1 MATKTI
7 DLQDVMD
14 RLPKEKDLV
23 LTYPH
28 EVHDNMM
35 FESSF
40 KPQYVHSVVFT
51 INTRT
56 NSPSFAAGQSGK
68 KVGEVARGPNVIG
81 IEDGTLGRAMTGGA
95 LLGTAAASVKD
106 GIAKVLGGLLAAK
119 AVDFVAGEGTSA
131 ELIKKGGEKAEE
143 IFNNIASYAGKVN
156 PVIKTDKIIR
166 LYTPQSPQEEYAAGW
181 SEVEFGLMGGLAKSG
196 KSLIEQIQ
204 GAINGDDEASRERAV
219 RLLTGMGGITQAAG
233 FNFRLQDAVE
243 LQTGKIPNP
252 YKEQLFK
259 GMNFRTFAYQF
270 KFIPKSQEEF
280 NSAKEIINTFRA
292 HMHPE
297 RTDDFFIMYPSQ
309 FSIEYQYKGQRN
321 EFLTKIAD
329 CALVNM
335 KVDYGSGGA
344 LTTFKGT
351 LGAPTEITM
360 TLQFKELELLTRDH
374 FDGYE
379 KGANDNAQESGA
391 KDNAAESDENKQKID
406 ENAQEEDNVTETGSK
421 TPATET
427 EAERKERFIAQYN
440 ERKEEIGAELETLR
454 NENGTIDAENY
465 ERHNEL
471 VREIETINSQI
482 NALGGST
489 RADGQ
494 KSKLTVFG
502 D

>member
-1 MATKTI
+1 MALKTI

-56 NSPSFAAGQSGK
+56 NSPSFAAGQSGN
-68 KVGEVARGPNVIG
+68 KVGEVARSANVIG
-81 IEDGTLGRAMTGGA
+81 IEDGTLGKAITAGA
-95 LLGTAAASVKD
+95 TLGVTAANLKG
-106 GIAKVLGGLLAAK
+106 GIAKGIGAYLGAK
-119 AVDFVAGEGTSA
+119 VVDFFGGAGTSE

-143 IFNNIASYAGKVN
+143 ILSNIAKYAGSVN

-166 LYTPQSPQEEYAAGW
+166 LYTPQSPQEEYSAGW
-181 SEVEFGLMGGLAKSG
+181 TDVEFGLVGGLAQSDKSV
-196 KSLIEQIQ
+196 IEQIQ
-204 GAINGDDEASRERAV
+204 GALNGTDSASRERAV
-219 RLLTGMGGITQAAG
+219 RLITGLTSITQAAG
-233 FNFRLQDAVE
+233 FNFRLQDAIE

-270 KFIPKSQEEF
+270 KFIPKNQEEF
-280 NSAKEIINTFRA
+280 NSTKEIINTFRA

-335 KVDYGSGGA
+335 KVDYGSGGV

-351 LGAPTEITM
+351 LGAPSEITM

-379 KGANDNAQESGA
+379 KGANDNAEDSGVIT
-391 KDNAAESDENKQKID
+391 DAAGSDASKEAADKKS
-406 ENAQEEDNVTETGSK
+406 EEGNNVTA
-421 TPATET
+421 ATTTSSPET
-427 EAERKERFIAQYN
+427 EEERKTRIIALNRIESARLREEQRALEN
-440 ERKEEIGAELETLR
+440 ED
-454 NENGTIDAENY
+454 GTIDAENW
-465 ERHNEL
+465 ERYNEITQS
-471 VREIETINSQI
+471 VETINSEI

-494 KSKLTVFG
+494 PSKLTTSG
-502 D
+502 